1 MRNNFMHALERA
13 VTNDRLIDTTT
24 DQFFPESIVTSNDDV
39 VRPISFRVKL

>member
-24 DQFFPESIVTSNDDV
+24 DQIFPESIVTFNDDV
-39 VRPISFRVKL
+39 ARPISFRVKL